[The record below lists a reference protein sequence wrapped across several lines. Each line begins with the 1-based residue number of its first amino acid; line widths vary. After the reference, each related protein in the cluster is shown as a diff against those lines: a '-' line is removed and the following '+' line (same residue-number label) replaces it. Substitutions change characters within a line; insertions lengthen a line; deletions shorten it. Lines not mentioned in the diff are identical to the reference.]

1 MALWTVDP
9 DGKNSRTRLLG
20 AFAFDWYR
28 DSRHVVY
35 TRLVAGGSGARET
48 ILTDLESHEETVLH
62 KGPTVELTAAR
73 DGSAIAY
80 CYAINH
86 VGQELYVLRLAAG
99 AAGKL
104 ARPIGEPER
113 ITNGQGNWHVHGPSW
128 SADTKSV
135 VYTRDADQ
143 GDIYVIENYR

>member
-1 MALWTVDP
+1 MANP
-9 DGKNSRTRLLG
+9 DGSNARTRLSA
-20 AFAFDWYR
+20 AFAWDWYR

-35 TRLVAGGSGARET
+35 TRRAADGSGAREM
-48 ILTDLESHEETVLH
+48 ILTDLDSREETLLH
-62 KGPTVELTAAR
+62 RGPSVELVAAR

-99 AAGKL
+99 VAGRL
-104 ARPIGEPER
+104 PHPLGEPEQ
-113 ITNGQGNWHVHGPSW
+113 ITHGKGNWHVHGPSW
-128 SADTKSV
+128 SADGKTV

-143 GDIYVIENYR
+143 GDVYVIENYR